1 MQDVRAMTRIESD
14 FRIPASHPT
23 LPGHF
28 PGRPIVPGVLLLDH
42 VIETLQQATGESVA
56 VVREVKFRSAL
67 QPDEA
72 AHVVCERE
80 GAHAAFRVIVQ
91 RGADVVTV
99 ATGDLLLAAGRGEPA

>member
-1 MQDVRAMTRIESD
+1 MRRIESD
-14 FRIPASHPT
+14 FRVPASHPA

-42 VIETLQQATGESVA
+42 VIETLQQATGDCVEA
-56 VVREVKFRSAL
+56 VREVKFRSAL

-80 GAHAAFRVIVQ
+80 GPRAAFRVSVR
-91 RGADVVTV
+91 RGQDVVTV
-99 ATGDLLLAAGRGEPA
+99 ATGHLLLAAGRGEPA

>member
-1 MQDVRAMTRIESD
+1 MRRIESD
-14 FRIPASHPT
+14 FRVPASHPA

-42 VIETLQQATGESVA
+42 VIETLQQATGEGVA

-80 GAHAAFRVIVQ
+80 GPRAAFRVSVR
-91 RGADVVTV
+91 RGQDVVTV
-99 ATGDLLLAAGRGEPA
+99 ATGHLLLAAGRGEPA